1 MKTVNFP
8 YLAAALG
15 LFLLLVINGGSQ
27 LDSDGSTALPLLT
40 LLIVNEGAF
49 FLCIAGVFIGIK
61 QIRTGAQKFSLMS
74 TYTIVT
80 ILCALLSIIFA
91 LLGIKL
97 WPL

>member
-40 LLIVNEGAF
+40 LLIINECAF
-49 FLCIAGVFIGIK
+49 ILCIAGVFIGGK
-61 QIRTGAQKFSLMS
+61 QIRSGAQKFNLMS
-74 TYTIVT
+74 TYTIAT
-80 ILCALLSIIFA
+80 ILCVLLSIIFA

>member
-8 YLAAALG
+8 YLAASLG
-15 LFLLLVINGGSQ
+15 LFLLLIINQGSQ
-27 LDSDGSTALPLLT
+27 PGSDGDTALPLLT
-40 LLIVNEGAF
+40 LLIANECAF
-49 FLCIAGVFIGIK
+49 FLCIAGVFIGVK
-61 QIRTGAQKFSLMS
+61 QIRTGAQKFNLMS